1 MRVNNVLDDSC
12 HGGSGDSAE
21 NGHDLKVRPGID
33 SFEADRDVSAQRGSA
48 LRNQRVRE
56 ATNKECRSERGRYDK
71 ARERM

>member
-1 MRVNNVLDDSC
+1 MRVNNILDDSC

-21 NGHDLKVRPGID
+21 KGHDLKVGPGID
-33 SFEADRDVSAQRGSA
+33 SLETDRDVSAGRRSA

-56 ATNKECRSERGRYDK
+56 ATNKEYRSERGRYDK